1 MTQHAYKLSMGSVSN
16 VLDISDVIGQVL
28 KYDLGSLSKE
38 HVYFVRWYTV
48 PEEKHAWVAFVKEV
62 RNHG

>member
-1 MTQHAYKLSMGSVSN
+1 MGSVSN

-62 RNHG
+62 RDHG